1 MALACTLYYFDCQ
14 VLNES
19 FLLILLPSFFCFFYI
34 PYFVCAQLI
43 RFYHVFRRTLNLSF
57 GVEFYSWARF
67 LSLRETPA
75 HYSFITNKTRQ
86 QQQQQ
91 KQKHLNEG

>member
-1 MALACTLYYFDCQ
+1 MALARTLYYFDCQ

-75 HYSFITNKTRQ
+75 HYSFITKQNKTTTTTT
-86 QQQQQ
+86 
-91 KQKHLNEG
+91 KTKTLK